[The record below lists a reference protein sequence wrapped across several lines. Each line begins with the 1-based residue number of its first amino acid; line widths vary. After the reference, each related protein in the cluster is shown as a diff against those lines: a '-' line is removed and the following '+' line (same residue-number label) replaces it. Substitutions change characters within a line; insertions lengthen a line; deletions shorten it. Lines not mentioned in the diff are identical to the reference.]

1 MFVNSND
8 TKNGKYTKIG
18 ASSTEEE
25 SPYKQIE
32 EEERVS
38 QKAFDLKDLR
48 EAIGNRNPI
57 DEASLFSR
65 FMFSWTSPV
74 LGYAQRNQLDIN
86 ELGTV
91 RKESDVR
98 LQKARLMKEWLHY
111 KDKPGKNG
119 MLKAVMKAYRREY
132 CISTFFAMLVCCLQI
147 VSPFLLKALIDY
159 IKMRSESTIEGLILV
174 GLLALSQGMV
184 YIVQDHV
191 TFYSRMTGVKSTNA
205 MIAVI
210 YDKMFKISSATNK
223 KFSEG
228 QLINFV

>member
-8 TKNGKYTKIG
+8 NKNGKYTKIG
-18 ASSTEEE
+18 ASPTEKEN
-25 SPYKQIE
+25 PYKQIE

-38 QKAFDLKDLR
+38 QKSFDLKDLR

-98 LQKARLMKEWLHY
+98 LQKARLMKEW
-111 KDKPGKNG
+111 
-119 MLKAVMKAYRREY
+119 
-132 CISTFFAMLVCCLQI
+132 
-147 VSPFLLKALIDY
+147 
-159 IKMRSESTIEGLILV
+159 
-174 GLLALSQGMV
+174 
-184 YIVQDHV
+184 
-191 TFYSRMTGVKSTNA
+191 
-205 MIAVI
+205 
-210 YDKMFKISSATNK
+210 
-223 KFSEG
+223 
-228 QLINFV
+228 